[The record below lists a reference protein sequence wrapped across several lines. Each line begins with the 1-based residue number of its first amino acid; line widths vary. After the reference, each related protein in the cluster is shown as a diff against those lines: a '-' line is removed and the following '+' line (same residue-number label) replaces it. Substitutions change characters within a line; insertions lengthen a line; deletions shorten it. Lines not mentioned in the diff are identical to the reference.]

1 MRFETPRSRS
11 FRWGLVLVLLAAV
24 FTSTWFVR
32 APGRAG
38 LEKSS
43 VLADEE
49 EMEWFT
55 ACLLYT
61 SQQGFSGLWGRSFS
75 QHAYSTL
82 KSPIQ
87 HGCDTGQWLVLGS
100 GG

>member
-1 MRFETPRSRS
+1 MRFETHRSRS

-55 ACLLYT
+55 AEPWA
-61 SQQGFSGLWGRSFS
+61 G
-75 QHAYSTL
+75 STPTPDPADL
-82 KSPIQ
+82 ATPSDP
-87 HGCDTGQWLVLGS
+87 
-100 GG
+100 